1 MTCASGT
8 NQYVKIQLMSF
19 KFVVKILFV
28 FSHIFIMKMNIATLN
43 IIELKSLISDSEIAM
58 VKLINVIV
66 VSY

>member
-1 MTCASGT
+1 
-8 NQYVKIQLMSF
+8 
-19 KFVVKILFV
+19 
-28 FSHIFIMKMNIATLN
+28 MNIATLN